1 VSCPLVIFAPR
12 IGTLSETFIQRHM
25 EDLLPGGTIVVT
37 EAASGTNAGQWTV
50 ACPTAVLNQIARLPL
65 RLRVLRFSL
74 KKLGWKLA
82 SPEIIAVRKFLGVH
96 NVTVALGEYLDLSLP
111 WFEVCQ
117 QLDIRFFA
125 HAHGYDV
132 TRNLRNPQ
140 WCKEY
145 LRYNDAEGVIT
156 MSQASRQ
163 SLLKLGLEPSKVHVV
178 PYGVKVPNDSHKRH
192 KSDVV
197 RCLAVGRMVAKKSPI
212 TTLEVFRRAAKVCP
226 SLRLDYVGAG
236 ELFAAAREFVH
247 VTNLGGRVTLHGAQ
261 PSDVVQTLMDQADI
275 FLQHSMTDP
284 ETGDAEGLPVAILEA
299 MAKGL
304 PVVSTRHAGIPE
316 AVEESATGYLVAEG
330 DATEMA
336 ERIVQLAEDC
346 DLRRRMGEDG
356 WRRAKKYFSWER
368 ERAELLNILGL
379 NTAPQ

>member
-1 VSCPLVIFAPR
+1 
-12 IGTLSETFIQRHM
+12 
-25 EDLLPGGTIVVT
+25 
-37 EAASGTNAGQWTV
+37 
-50 ACPTAVLNQIARLPL
+50 
-65 RLRVLRFSL
+65 
-74 KKLGWKLA
+74 
-82 SPEIIAVRKFLGVH
+82 
-96 NVTVALGEYLDLSLP
+96 
-111 WFEVCQ
+111 
-117 QLDIRFFA
+117 
-125 HAHGYDV
+125 
-132 TRNLRNPQ
+132 
-140 WCKEY
+140 
-145 LRYNDAEGVIT
+145 
-156 MSQASRQ
+156 
-163 SLLKLGLEPSKVHVV
+163 
-178 PYGVKVPNDSHKRH
+178 
-192 KSDVV
+192 
-197 RCLAVGRMVAKKSPI
+197 
-212 TTLEVFRRAAKVCP
+212 
-226 SLRLDYVGAG
+226 
-236 ELFAAAREFVH
+236 
-247 VTNLGGRVTLHGAQ
+247 LGGRVTLHGAQ